1 MTNKKMTVK
10 RIIIY
15 VVFAFLLTWIP
26 IAVMYACGVTR
37 EHPAFALLSYGM
49 FGPALSSI
57 LTRVITREGFQ
68 HMYLRV
74 NWKGHG
80 MYYLLAI
87 LLPVIICILD
97 GIVETMVYGGFYS
110 HEIFSEISLTAY
122 IAYIFYGVA
131 MGATS
136 FIIALG
142 EELGWR
148 GYLMPRLQ
156 KVMSMPESLVLGG
169 IIWGLWHAPVILLYG
184 LNYGTEHPVLSI
196 LAMCVM
202 CFGMGNILTVITM
215 KSDSIYPAAI
225 AHGVLDA
232 VASLISVLFITNQTA
247 VEHVFEIGLLDTL
260 VVFILGM
267 IPFILLIRSTGKKD
281 YSPGGTPAD

>member
-1 MTNKKMTVK
+1 MTNKKMTIK

-15 VVFAFLLTWIP
+15 VVLAFLLTGIP
-26 IAVMYACGVTR
+26 MVVMYACGVTG
-37 EHPAFALLSYGM
+37 EHPAYVLLSYGM

-87 LLPVIICILD
+87 LLPVIICILS

-110 HEIFSEISLTAY
+110 HEIFSEISLNAY
-122 IAYIFYGVA
+122 IAYVFYGIAV
-131 MGATS
+131 GATG

-148 GYLMPRLQ
+148 GYLMPKLQ
-156 KVMSMPESLVLGG
+156 EVMGMPGTLVLGG

-184 LNYGTEHPVLSI
+184 LNYGTEHPVFGI

-202 CFGMGNILTVITM
+202 CFGMGNILTFITM

-225 AHGVLDA
+225 AHGVMNA
-232 VASLISVLFITNQTA
+232 VVSLISVLFISAQTA
-247 VEHVFEIGLLDTL
+247 TEHVFEIGLVDTF
-260 VVFILGM
+260 VEFVLGM
-267 IPFILLIRSTGKKD
+267 IPFILLIRSENRL
-281 YSPGGTPAD
+281 YRR

>member
-1 MTNKKMTVK
+1 MTNKKMTIK

-15 VVFAFLLTWIP
+15 VVLAFLLTGIP
-26 IAVMYACGVTR
+26 IVVAYACGVTM
-37 EHPAFALLSYGM
+37 EHPAFELISYGM

-74 NWKGHG
+74 NWKDHG

-87 LLPVIICILD
+87 LLPVIICIVD
-97 GIVETMVYGGFYS
+97 GIVETMIYGGFYS
-110 HEIFSEISLTAY
+110 HEIFSELSLTAY
-122 IAYIFYGVA
+122 IAYIFYGIAIGV
-131 MGATS
+131 TS

-148 GYLMPRLQ
+148 GYLMPKLQ
-156 KVMSMPESLVLGG
+156 EVMGMPGTLVLGG
-169 IIWGLWHAPVILLYG
+169 IIWGLWHAPMILLYG
-184 LNYGTEHPVLSI
+184 LNYGTEHPVLGV

-202 CFGMGNILTVITM
+202 CFGMGNILAFITM

-225 AHGVLDA
+225 AHGVLDM
-232 VASLISVLFITNQTA
+232 VASLISVLFISAQTA
-247 VEHVFEIGLLDTL
+247 TEHVFEIGLLDTL
-260 VVFILGM
+260 VAFVLGI
-267 IPFILLIRSTGKKD
+267 IPFILLIRSTGKKNH
-281 YSPGGTPAD
+281 SLGGTVE